1 MVYKDLSLMLKNAV
15 DQIRPQGVELFLVPV
30 DTNQNPEYPDYIFR
44 PMDLGTVA
52 KKVCTVV

>member
-1 MVYKDLSLMLKNAV
+1 MLKNAV

-52 KKVCTVV
+52 KKVLQ